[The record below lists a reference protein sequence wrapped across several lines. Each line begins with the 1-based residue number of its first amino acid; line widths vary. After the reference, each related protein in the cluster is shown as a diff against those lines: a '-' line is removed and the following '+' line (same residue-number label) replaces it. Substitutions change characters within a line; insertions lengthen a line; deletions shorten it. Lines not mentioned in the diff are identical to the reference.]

1 VWSYWIR
8 LVMFNGLEGISV
20 TYRFEKMTQQEAEEI
35 AYNWHYDGDYSFY
48 DMEADKEDL
57 AEFLNPELRGDS
69 VFTIYKGEEIIGY
82 FSVNQTAAATYD
94 IGLGM
99 RPDLTGRGM
108 GVDFLKAGL
117 DFVIT
122 RFSPKKITLSV
133 ATFNQRAIKVYRK
146 MGFKE
151 LDTFMQDTNGD
162 TYEFIRMEYTC

>member
-1 VWSYWIR
+1 MIR
-8 LVMFNGLEGISV
+8 GLEGISV
-20 TYRFEKMTQQEAEEI
+20 TYRFEKMTQQQAEEI
-35 AYNWHYDGDYSFY
+35 AYNWHYDGEYSFY

-69 VFTIYKGEEIIGY
+69 VFTVNKCEEIVGY
-82 FSVNQTAAATYD
+82 FSVNQTTAATCD

-99 RPDLTGRGM
+99 RPDLTGSCM
-108 GVDFLKAGL
+108 GLDFLKAGM
-117 DFVIT
+117 DFVKS
-122 RFSPKKITLSV
+122 RFKPEIITLSV
-133 ATFNQRAIKVYRK
+133 AMFNQRAIKVYRK

>member
-1 VWSYWIR
+1 MIR
-8 LVMFNGLEGISV
+8 GLEGISV
-20 TYRFEKMTQQEAEEI
+20 TYRFEKMTQQQAEEI
-35 AYNWHYDGDYSFY
+35 AYNWHYDGEYSFY

-69 VFTIYKGEEIIGY
+69 VFTVNKCEEIVGY
-82 FSVNQTAAATYD
+82 FSVNQTAAATCD

-99 RPDLTGRGM
+99 RPDLTGNSM
-108 GVDFLKAGL
+108 GLDFLKAGM
-117 DFVIT
+117 DFVKS
-122 RFSPKKITLSV
+122 RFKPEIITLSV
-133 ATFNQRAIKVYRK
+133 AMFNQRAIKVYRK

>member
-1 VWSYWIR
+1 
-8 LVMFNGLEGISV
+8 
-20 TYRFEKMTQQEAEEI
+20 
-35 AYNWHYDGDYSFY
+35 
-48 DMEADKEDL
+48 
-57 AEFLNPELRGDS
+57 
-69 VFTIYKGEEIIGY
+69 
-82 FSVNQTAAATYD
+82 
-94 IGLGM
+94 
-99 RPDLTGRGM
+99 
-108 GVDFLKAGL
+108 LKAGL